1 MNATP
6 DENKLRDYLKRVTV
20 ELADARRRL
29 KESEERHHEPIAI
42 VGMACRFAG
51 GVRSPEDLWRVVE
64 TGTDAIGGFPTDR
77 GWDEDLYDPDPDRT
91 GRSVTTRGGFLYE
104 AAGFDAGFF
113 GISPREAL
121 AMDPQQR
128 QFLEVSWEALERA
141 GIDPVTLRGSATGV
155 YAGCVTDDY
164 QLTLQQAP
172 GEIEGHRMTGAARSV
187 VSGRVAYTLG
197 LEGPAVTVDTACSSS
212 LVALDQAV
220 QALRREEC
228 GLALAGGVTIL
239 ATPTEFVNFSRQRGF
254 SSDGRC
260 RAFAASADGTGWA
273 EGVGVLVVERL
284 SDALRNGR
292 RVLAVVRGTAVNQDG
307 ASNGL
312 TAPNGP
318 AQQKV
323 IRRALAQAGLEP
335 REIDAVEAHGT
346 GTRLGDPIEAQAL
359 IATYGQDRTDDQPL
373 WLGSLKSN
381 IGHSLGAAGVGG
393 VIKMVM
399 AMRHGVLPRTLHVDE
414 PTPFVDWD
422 SGAVELLTEQREWPD
437 TGRARRSAVSSFGM
451 SGTNAHV
458 VLEQAPAVADEAAA
472 DVGTGAGPSAL
483 PFLVSGRD
491 PEALRAQAARLA
503 AHLTARPDEDI
514 ADVAHA
520 LATTRTGLDHRAVV
534 VGDTPEAVLAGLT
547 GLAEGET
554 RAASVVGAVREHGR
568 TVFVFPGQGSQWAGM
583 AVELLDTAP
592 AFAERL
598 RACARAVGAHVD
610 WDVEDV
616 LREREG
622 APSIDRIE
630 VVQPVLFAVMVAL
643 AELWRSYGVEPD
655 AVVGHSQGEIAAAA
669 VSGALTLDDAARLI
683 VLRSQLFADELVGRG
698 AVASVAL
705 SADELEPL
713 LAPYGER
720 LSVAG
725 LNGPRLVTVAGETA
739 ALEELVAALT
749 AEGVRARIV
758 PATVASHTS
767 QVDRLRDR
775 ITDLLGFVRPR
786 AGRVPL
792 YSTVTGE
799 MLDGSELTADYWF
812 ENCRRPVAFEP
823 VLRRLFAE
831 GFGVFVESSA
841 HPVLTLGME
850 ATAEAAGATPLLS
863 GTLRRGQG
871 GLSRFHTTLGTL
883 HVDGVPVDWSPA
895 FAGRPGRRPDLPT
908 YAFQH
913 RRYWVEPAPRQDG
926 TSADA
931 LDAAFWETVEREDL
945 EALASAL
952 GVGTEPLGAVL
963 PALASWRRESR
974 ADAELESL
982 RYRVAWHAVGEPV
995 ATGLG
1000 GHWLVAVPAGAEDG
1014 TAGTDPLAGAGSLVA
1029 DVLRALEE
1037 GGARTT
1043 TVVVTSGDTRAEL
1056 AGRLR
1061 AATAAAPAAG
1071 VLSLLPVDTTA
1082 DTALPAL
1089 PKGLA
1094 GTLLLL
1100 QAVSDA
1106 GLDRRVWS
1114 VTRGAVAVGTADR
1127 VDAPAQAQVWGLG
1140 EVARLE
1146 IPHLWAGTVDLPEAP
1161 SERDLLRLTA
1171 IVSGPADEN
1180 ALAVRPYGLFARRL
1194 VRAPRTAS
1202 SSAAAPRPAH
1212 GTVLVTDGT
1221 TGPGARVARLLAG
1234 DGAAHLLLT
1243 TDPAAEAVAGP
1254 VAEPV
1259 AELVAE
1265 LEKTGSRVTVAPV
1278 DLADREALA
1287 RLLAGLPEEAPLT
1300 GVFHTA
1306 GVLEEE
1312 ALGTLTP
1319 ERLEAVLRTRTLGAR
1334 HLHELTRRHAL
1345 SAFVL
1350 FSSVTAVLGAGIG
1363 LAGHAAANAYLDA
1376 LAEQRHR
1383 DGLPAT
1389 SLAWGVW
1396 DEAAAAPG
1404 AAAEAATRRE
1414 RLARRGLPPL
1424 APRRALAALR
1434 RALGGDTPT
1443 QVLAD
1448 IDWDTYLKVLVAGRH
1463 EPLLDLV
1470 PEVARAAGRGARD
1483 RERAVA
1489 VLAELREATPA
1500 DRHAL
1505 LLALVRAEV
1514 AELLGHDTP
1523 DAVAPGRE
1531 FLELGMDSV
1540 GAVALRNRLEEV
1552 LRRKL
1557 PAQLVLDRRTP
1568 DALAAH
1574 LAVVFGPEADAPA
1587 GDGTGGNSAGE
1598 ADGPT
1603 DRYLAA
1609 LAADGR
1615 AEALAGP
1622 VAEAAAARA
1631 SFEAPGAEDV
1641 PASVLIAAGG
1651 GRADLVCLPTV
1662 LATSGPHQFARLA
1675 AGLGGEGAVSAVH
1688 LPGFA
1693 PGERL
1698 PASLDALTEAVAEA
1712 VRRRADGA
1720 PFVLVGYSSGGV
1732 LAHAVTAALEAEG
1745 TPPEAVVLLDTYV
1758 PGSDALTAAGP
1769 ALMRGMAERLGAFAP
1784 LGAERVTAMTRYL
1797 ELLSGWRPAEIRT
1810 PVLLVRP
1817 DRPVAGSEIPA
1828 NGSWQADWPGPH
1840 EAVTVPG
1847 DHFSLIEEDAVTTAH
1862 AVRAWRDRSVP
1873 AHAASAPA
1881 PAKEPSA

>member
-20 ELADARRRL
+20 ELTESRRRL
-29 KESEERHHEPIAI
+29 KETEDRRHEPIAV
-42 VGMACRFAG
+42 VGMACRFPG

-64 TGTDAIGGFPTDR
+64 TGADAIGGFPTDR

-91 GRSVTTRGGFLYE
+91 GRTVTTRGGFLYE
-104 AAGFDAGFF
+104 APEFDAEFF

-141 GIDPVTLRGSATGV
+141 GIDPAALRGSRTGV

-172 GEIEGHRMTGAARSV
+172 GEIEGYRMTGAARSV
-187 VSGRVAYTLG
+187 VSGRVAYTFG

-212 LVALDQAV
+212 LVALDLAV
-220 QALRREEC
+220 QALRRDEC

-292 RVLAVVRGTAVNQDG
+292 RILAVVRGTAVNQDG

-318 AQQKV
+318 SQQRV
-323 IRRALAQAGLEP
+323 IRRALAEAGLAA
-335 REIDAVEAHGT
+335 REVDAVEAHGT

-359 IATYGQDRTDDQPL
+359 LATYGQDRAAGEPL

-381 IGHSLGAAGVGG
+381 IGHTLAAAGVGG

-399 AMRHGVLPRTLHVDE
+399 AMRHGVLPSTLHVDE
-414 PTPFVDWD
+414 PTPFVDWE
-422 SGAVELLTEQREWPD
+422 SGAVELLTSRREWPE
-437 TGRARRSAVSSFGM
+437 TGRPRRAAVSSFGM

-458 VLEQAPAVADEAAA
+458 VLEQAPVEAESPDEPEAVAPA
-472 DVGTGAGPSAL
+472 VGTAGFSAEQPVL
-483 PFLVSGRD
+483 PFLVSGRG
-491 PEALRAQAARLA
+491 PQALRAQAARLA
-503 AHLTARPDEDI
+503 AHLQAHPVDDLADI
-514 ADVAHA
+514 AHA

-534 VGDTPEAVLAGLT
+534 LGGTPDAVLAGLT

-554 RAASVVGAVREHGR
+554 RGASVTGVSQERGR

-592 AFAERL
+592 VFAERL

-622 APSIDRIE
+622 APSIERIE
-630 VVQPVLFAVMVAL
+630 IVQPVLFSVMVAL
-643 AELWRSYGVEPD
+643 AELWRSHGVEPD

-669 VSGALTLDDAARLI
+669 VTGALTLEDAARLI

-705 SADELEPL
+705 SRDELEPR

-720 LSVAG
+720 LTVAG
-725 LNGPRLVTVAGETA
+725 LNSPRLVTVAGETE
-739 ALEELVAALT
+739 ALEELVAALG

-758 PATVASHTS
+758 PATVASHS
-767 QVDRLRDR
+767 PQVDRLRGR
-775 ITDLLGFVRPR
+775 IAELLEFVRPR

-799 MLDGSELTADYWF
+799 VLDGSELTADYWF

-823 VLRRLFAE
+823 VLRRLFAD
-831 GFGVFVESSA
+831 GFDVFVESSA
-841 HPVLTLGME
+841 HPVLTLGVE
-850 ATAEAAGATPLLS
+850 ETAEAVGAEPLVS
-863 GTLRRGQG
+863 GTLRRNQG
-871 GLSRFHTTLGTL
+871 GLPRFWTTLGEL
-883 HVDGVPVDWSPA
+883 HVGGVPVDWTPA
-895 FAGRPGRRPDLPT
+895 FAGRAGRRTDLPT

-913 RRYWVEPAPRQDG
+913 RRYWVEGAVSGQDSAP
-926 TSADA
+926 ADA
-931 LDAAFWETVEREDL
+931 LDAAFWATVEREDL
-945 EALASAL
+945 EALAATL
-952 GVGTEPLGAVL
+952 GVEAGPLGAVL

-974 ADAELESL
+974 ADAGLESL
-982 RYRVAWHAVGEPV
+982 RYRVTWHAASDPLP
-995 ATGLG
+995 AAPT
-1000 GHWLVAVPAGAEDG
+1000 GHWLVAVPAGAPDEPLVED
-1014 TAGTDPLAGAGSLVA
+1014 V
-1029 DVLRALEE
+1029 VRALEA
-1037 GGARTT
+1037 GGARTSLV
-1043 TVVVTSGDTRAEL
+1043 TVAADDDRAEL
-1056 AGRLR
+1056 TARLR
-1061 AATAAAPAAG
+1061 AATAGAAPAG
-1071 VLSLLPVDTTA
+1071 VLSLLPLDGAA
-1082 DTALPAL
+1082 DTARPAL

-1114 VTRGAVAVGTADR
+1114 VTRGAVAVGAADR
-1127 VDAPAQAQVWGLG
+1127 VDAPEQAQVWGLG

-1146 IPHLWAGTVDLPEAP
+1146 VPHLWAGIVDLPEAP
-1161 SERDLLRLTA
+1161 GERDLLRLTA
-1171 IVSGPADEN
+1171 VLAGTADESG
-1180 ALAVRPYGLFARRL
+1180 LAVRPYGLFARRL
-1194 VRAPRTAS
+1194 VRAPRAS
-1202 SSAAAPRPAH
+1202 ARPSSDARQAH
-1212 GTVLVTDGT
+1212 GTVLVTAGT
-1221 TGPGARVARLLAG
+1221 SGPGAHLARLLAR

-1243 TDPAAEAVAGP
+1243 TDPENPEDTADGRT
-1254 VAEPV
+1254 AEPV
-1259 AELVAE
+1259 ARLVAE
-1265 LEKTGSRVTVAPV
+1265 LESSGARVTVART

-1287 RLLAGLPEEAPLT
+1287 RLLAGLPDDAPLT

-1306 GVLEEE
+1306 GLLEEE

-1319 ERLEAVLRTRTLGAR
+1319 DRLAAVLRTRTLGAR
-1334 HLHELTRRHAL
+1334 HLHELTRERDL

-1350 FSSVTAVLGAGIG
+1350 FSSVTAVLGAGLG

-1376 LAEQRHR
+1376 LAEQRR
-1383 DGLPAT
+1383 VDGLPAT

-1396 DEAAAAPG
+1396 DEEPAEPA
-1404 AAAEAATRRE
+1404 AAAEAVTRRE
-1414 RLARRGLPPL
+1414 RLTRRGLPPL

-1434 RALGGDTPT
+1434 RALDTDTPT

-1463 EPLLDLV
+1463 EPFLGLV
-1470 PEVARAAGRGARD
+1470 PEVAAAVGQGSGGRDRAA
-1483 RERAVA
+1483 
-1489 VLAELREATPA
+1489 AELVKLQGASPA
-1500 DRHAL
+1500 ERHAL
-1505 LLALVRAEV
+1505 LLGLVRAEI
-1514 AELLGHDTP
+1514 AELLGHASPEDVESRR
-1523 DAVAPGRE
+1523 D

-1540 GAVALRNRLEEV
+1540 GAVALRNRLEGV

-1557 PAQLVLDRRTP
+1557 PARLVLDRRTP
-1568 DALAAH
+1568 DALASF
-1574 LAVVFGPEADAPA
+1574 LSEEFAP
-1587 GDGTGGNSAGE
+1587 GTGSGGANEPSDDP
-1598 ADGPT
+1598 ADGLAA
-1603 DRYLAA
+1603 RYLAA
-1609 LAADGR
+1609 VAADGR
-1615 AEALAGP
+1615 AGELAGP
-1622 VAEAAAARA
+1622 LAEAVAARA
-1631 SFEAPGAEDV
+1631 SFEEPGPDDI
-1641 PASVLIAAGG
+1641 PDSVLITSG
-1651 GRADLVCLPTV
+1651 GRRTALICLPTV

-1675 AGLGGEGAVSAVH
+1675 AGLGGEQEIAALH
-1688 LPGFA
+1688 LTGFVA
-1693 PGERL
+1693 GERL
-1698 PASLDALTEAVAEA
+1698 PASLDALTAALAEA

-1720 PFVLVGYSSGGV
+1720 PFALAGYSSGGV
-1732 LAHAVTAALEAEG
+1732 LAHAVTARLEADG
-1745 TPPEAVVLLDTYV
+1745 VLPEALVLLDAYV
-1758 PGSDALTAAGP
+1758 PGSAELTTVGP
-1769 ALMRGMAERLGAFAP
+1769 ALMRGMARRLGEFEP
-1784 LGAERVTAMTRYL
+1784 LGAERVTAMTAHL
-1797 ELLSGWRPAEIRT
+1797 DLLADWRPADIKA

-1817 DRPVAGSEIPA
+1817 DRPVPGVESPS
-1828 NGSWQADWPGPH
+1828 GDGWQSVWPGRH
-1840 EAVTVPG
+1840 DAVTVPG

-1862 AVRAWRDRSVP
+1862 AVRSWWDRTVP
-1873 AHAASAPA
+1873 GDATTAPD
-1881 PAKEPSA
+1881 PAKEPTA